1 METLQINSNKSARTF
16 TIRKIYFENGKKKF
30 TTKFRTYQFSKEE
43 FKSADWFWTT
53 NDWKNFL
60 KTNDYY
66 VVK

>member
-1 METLQINSNKSARTF
+1 MENLQINSNKSARTF
-16 TIRKIYFENGKKKF
+16 TIRKLQNNKVYA
-30 TTKFRTYQFSKEE
+30 KFRTYQFSKEE